1 MSESISLLKNKAFKD
16 GFGRAEHIYVRV
28 MDIRFIGK
36 DGLVLFADVTGEIFG
51 TVNKDAFKNK
61 KEDIEVGSVLLLE
74 GVVGLLCVDDH
85 PYMGRKM
92 GSASVHLSVQL
103 ENVARVFPY
112 CSEEPSKL
120 TVTSRELEQLKDAYT
135 EDALQLSG
143 HQMVPHG
150 REGVLELRRQISLF
164 LVRSRGPRNTSA
176 YVEGVQ
182 EVGKVSKSKPRGKGK
197 ARLRGKGSIFHDK
210 SREWCAFNS
219 LRAAKSD
226 ADTVEGIS
234 KANRA
239 SSSLCDDGLD
249 DMFLSLDIEAAI
261 AASKL

>member
-1 MSESISLLKNKAFKD
+1 M
-16 GFGRAEHIYVRV
+16 
-28 MDIRFIGK
+28 
-36 DGLVLFADVTGEIFG
+36 
-51 TVNKDAFKNK
+51 
-61 KEDIEVGSVLLLE
+61 
-74 GVVGLLCVDDH
+74 
-85 PYMGRKM
+85 
-92 GSASVHLSVQL
+92 
-103 ENVARVFPY
+103 
-112 CSEEPSKL
+112 
-120 TVTSRELEQLKDAYT
+120 TSRELEQLKDAYT

-164 LVRSRGPRNTSA
+164 LGRSRGPRNTST